1 MNRFAKEAYT
11 IHQFT
16 FTAIEVSFDYPVG
29 VQMTYRK
36 YVSDEYPE
44 VVEDPDPNSDL
55 GVKVSVRHSKSIPEA
70 GELPLNILLGIP
82 GNERAFK
89 YINSML

>member
-1 MNRFAKEAYT
+1 MFHYFSFAKEAYT

-16 FTAIEVSFDYPVG
+16 FTAVDVSFDHPVG

-44 VVEDPDPNSDL
+44 VIVDPDPNSEL
-55 GVKVSVRHSKSIPEA
+55 GVKIQIRKSKTFPEP
-70 GELPLNILLGIP
+70 GEPPINVLLGVP
-82 GNERAFK
+82 G
-89 YINSML
+89 I